1 MQNIDKTM
9 RPPRQFQ
16 GGRRYR
22 HRQIEVKGGAS
33 YIASVTG
40 EWKRTIAPSQ
50 VIAFKSCPASYLRE
64 MEGDLAEAPP
74 SVSVA
79 IGNAVHEQIAQPAQ
93 ERRSVAAIIAAS
105 ANIPREQRA
114 GAVRAVQELVAT
126 ATRHEK
132 REAPKTQ
139 HMVRE
144 PKALFH
150 FDEATQT
157 YWFAKPDKIR
167 LVGEGRSQY
176 VCVDDTKSG
185 RHRHRYG
192 YLVPLMMGL
201 VVRRSRA
208 WEKFWGVEFNGN
220 VRTRLIYL
228 RGPNGKRLES
238 AEYVVDNIRATLTGE
253 QSTRLAGLESFIR
266 EIDETWKR
274 GWFRVQ
280 PGSQCEN
287 CNFRSD
293 CELGQ
298 AWVAAQ
304 IAADAEASA

>member
-1 MQNIDKTM
+1 M
-9 RPPRQFQ
+9 RPPRQYE

-22 HRQIEVKGGAS
+22 HRPIEVKGGAS
-33 YIASVTG
+33 YIASITG
-40 EWKRTIAPSQ
+40 EWQRTVAPSQ
-50 VIAFKSCPASYLRE
+50 VIAFKSCQAYYVRE
-64 MEGDLAEAPP
+64 AEGDLAEAPP

-79 IGNAVHEQIAQPAQ
+79 IGRAVHEQIAKPAA
-93 ERRSVAAIIAAS
+93 ERRSVAAVIAAS
-105 ANIPREQRA
+105 PNIPKEQRA
-114 GAVRAVQELVAT
+114 GAVRAVQEMVAT
-126 ATRHEK
+126 ATKHEK

-139 HMVRE
+139 QLVRE

-150 FDEATQT
+150 FDDATQT

-167 LVGEGRSQY
+167 LVGEGRDQY

-192 YLVPLMMGL
+192 HLVPFMMGL

-220 VRTRLIYL
+220 VRTRLVYL
-228 RGPNGKRLES
+228 RGPDGRSLES
-238 AEYVVDNIRATLTGE
+238 AEYLVDNIRATLTGE
-253 QSTRLAGLESFIR
+253 QRTRLSGLESFIR

-280 PGSQCEN
+280 PGPQCEN

-293 CELGQ
+293 CQLGQ
-298 AWVAAQ
+298 DWVAAQ
-304 IAADAEASA
+304 IAAHTEAST